1 MQQYA
6 NKAWPYCNIA
16 LQLEPTALKVIIKVK
31 KGKVVVIRKAIIR
44 LKKAVQRDFEIPER
58 IHANSPIKF
67 CEKVEAVK
75 CKG

>member
-1 MQQYA
+1 
-6 NKAWPYCNIA
+6 
-16 LQLEPTALKVIIKVK
+16 VIIKVK